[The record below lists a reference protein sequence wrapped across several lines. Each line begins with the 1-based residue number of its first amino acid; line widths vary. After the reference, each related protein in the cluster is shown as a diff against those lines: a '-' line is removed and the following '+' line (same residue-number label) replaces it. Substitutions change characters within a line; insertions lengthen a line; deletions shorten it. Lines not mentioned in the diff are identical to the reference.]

1 MRIAERK
8 QSEEDIKAFFKQ
20 WNVYQKVI
28 SMNYM
33 MHREM
38 FDFLLDTLKYRSGQ
52 PVSILDVGCGDA
64 AIIARALKGM
74 QVEAYCGIDLSAA
87 ALACA
92 ADNLKDIKCEKKL
105 IEADFGEA
113 VNQIDRTYSFIIAGF
128 SLHHLKKHEKETFFE
143 SAASLLD
150 DEGYIV
156 IYDLIRNNNESRD
169 DYINRLCET
178 YQKEW
183 LAMSGQ
189 EMEDIYDHIRQ
200 NDYPEKMV
208 FYDHLAEKYG
218 FPKYQLKFRDE
229 ADLYGFYTF
238 SGN

>member
-1 MRIAERK
+1 MPIAEK
-8 QSEEDIKAFFKQ
+8 EQSEEEIMAFFKQ

-105 IEADFGEA
+105 IEADFAEA
-113 VNQIDRTYSFIIAGF
+113 VNQIDRTYGFIIAGF